1 MPGVSGDFGFSSE
14 APSFPF
20 GSSGAFGVSEAG
32 GVTGVSGDFGFSSE
46 APSFPLS
53 STFGASGTL
62 GVSVAGVD
70 ESLVEED
77 AEFFGVSAI
86 GVSDEGDTSVV
97 ED

>member
-1 MPGVSGDFGFSSE
+1 M
-14 APSFPF
+14 
-20 GSSGAFGVSEAG
+20 SEAG

-53 STFGASGTL
+53 STFGASGAL